1 MGSKSGCWLLFTTV
15 LLLLCL
21 PMIQADDFLAKAF
34 RPLEGLDLGSF
45 YEKHHPWVDFAVYLV
60 LFVSLA
66 QMTLG
71 RRFGGREGRAVAIAI
86 GLALAVALAAME
98 RTMGFSLRSLGPL
111 AAAVLL
117 VIVGA
122 LIFYLARQMN
132 LGIST
137 SASVALVMVYF
148 LVRATTPNFF
158 LWLVNN
164 QLAAWVNLVLVIAV
178 MISLWNLATIAF
190 GSRSANVSSVYSWG
204 DSLAQAARWPV
215 PMSQAGDDLRLAER
229 EAQEAMVVKNRLGA
243 ITRKTVKDSQEIIAD
258 IQEMI
263 RVIREFGHDTKARVV
278 IAQRIRDIAPKEAAI
293 LRQLALLIDLDLR
306 LEKFDWKSFR
316 NLKARLDKAPLQE
329 RERVKQEILA
339 EKRKLIS
346 EERIKEFQ
354 KAFEKYDL
362 NFRQCLKSAID
373 HLKTGLLAQSVD
385 WLERAM
391 KEEEEAM
398 RVVQEMQAMEN
409 QLLKLTEIEGRVA
422 KNEK

>member
-178 MISLWNLATIAF
+178 MISLWNLATLAF
-190 GSRSANVSSVYSWG
+190 SSRRTDLSSWG
-204 DSLAQAARWPV
+204 ASLGQVNHWPV
-215 PMSQAGDDLRLAER
+215 AASSAWEDQRLMNQ
-229 EAQEAMVVKNRLGA
+229 EAQEALVIKNRLGA